1 MSGGFTPGL
10 RSTSDGVTA
19 EAAFL
24 ASEHKMAKRGGI
36 TVDAST
42 VGADADGNKILRAGT
57 VMAKIDSSG
66 KYRAYLDSENA
77 NAGGVASG
85 FLLESINLK
94 DGDVV
99 TALLIHGSV
108 LSARTSGLDANART
122 DLAGRIVFQ

>member
-94 DGDVV
+94 DGDVI

>member
-10 RSTSDGVTA
+10 KTTSQGVTG

-42 VGADADGNKILRAGT
+42 VGADANGDKVLHAGT
-57 VMAKIDSSG
+57 VMAKVDSTG
-66 KYRAYLDSENA
+66 KYRAYSNA
-77 NAGGVASG
+77 LAADAGGAASG
-85 FLLESINLK
+85 FLLESINLR
-94 DGDVV
+94 DGDVICG
-99 TALLIHGSV
+99 LLIHGSV
-108 LSARTSGLDANART
+108 LVSRVSGLDSDART